1 MWTKFLK
8 SFRNLQFLFN
18 LTMSSTKTLV
28 FVTVHEAFCVRNV
41 PVAVFL
47 MFVKIVPRAHDDTE
61 MKSV

>member
-1 MWTKFLK
+1 
-8 SFRNLQFLFN
+8 
-18 LTMSSTKTLV
+18 MSSTKTLV

-47 MFVKIVPRAHDDTE
+47 MFVKIAPRAHDDTE